1 MYYILVLYIK
11 IYCKSKCIHP
21 KWVWFIQNA
30 KIYDWTTCK
39 LQYEGKF
46 YTSKMIKTY
55 RKIVP
60 IWAICLE
67 IVKRDCA
74 NRTENHLTEDGSSQR
89 GDCGTTVAWIQNRA
103 SDWRL
108 PAASALKCSIVILA
122 KFASGSVRKR
132 GLDNDWHCG
141 LGAVVS
147 HSCWSLESL
156 QSPTPPL
163 THTFA
168 CASDPT
174 GEKDWAILH
183 MFERRMFSDRIHCC
197 VTLILKSRS
206 SFFHTWATC
215 LLFVFQ
221 MDLTGLMA
229 PCAAVTVHLQ
239 LSEKIGR
246 C

>member
-1 MYYILVLYIK
+1 MTEQRVN
-11 IYCKSKCIHP
+11 CNMRGNFTHP
-21 KWVWFIQNA
+21 KWSRPIG
-30 KIYDWTTCK
+30 K
-39 LQYEGKF
+39 LYQFEQFALK
-46 YTSKMIKTY
+46 
-55 RKIVP
+55 
-60 IWAICLE
+60 LLNE
-67 IVKRDCA
+67 IA
-74 NRTENHLTEDGSSQR
+74 RTEEKITWQTTAAAREE
-89 GDCGTTVAWIQNRA
+89 TVAWIQNRA

-108 PAASALKCSIVILA
+108 PAASALKHSIVILA

-156 QSPTPPL
+156 RSPTPPL

-229 PCAAVTVHLQ
+229 PCDAVTVHLR